1 MIVPRVVP
9 LGDSALT
16 VTWPGGINPET
27 HRRVRWITSRLESR
41 AEVKDLVPSYTTL
54 SVFYDPLR
62 TDYQAISR
70 LVVAMLKRAPGDP
83 PAGTARE
90 FTIPVT
96 YDGADLAEVA
106 DRAGLHADDV
116 VARHSGRWYD
126 VYLVGF
132 TPGWAYLGELDA
144 SLVLPRRASPRQRVP
159 RGAVAIAGRQTG
171 VYPFAVPGGW
181 HLIGRT
187 DTVMFDTSHGALL
200 RVGDRVRFE
209 PVR

>member
-1 MIVPRVVP
+1 MSIPRVSP

-16 VTWPGGINPET
+16 VTWPGGLNPDT
-27 HRRVRWITSRLESR
+27 HRQVRWINSLLEGQP
-41 AEVKDLVPSYTTL
+41 EVRDLVPSYTTL

-62 TDYQAISR
+62 TDYQTISR
-70 LVVAMLKRAPGDP
+70 LVDAMLKRAPGNP
-83 PAGTARE
+83 PAGTQRE
-90 FTIPVT
+90 FTIPVV
-96 YDGADLAEVA
+96 YDGADLPEVA
-106 DRAGLHADDV
+106 ERTGLRTDDI

-144 SLVLPRRASPRQRVP
+144 SLALPRRASPRQRVP
-159 RGAVAIAGRQTG
+159 RGAVAIAGKQTG

-187 DTVMFDTSHGALL
+187 DTVMFDTSKGALL
-200 RVGDRVRFE
+200 HVGDRVRFE